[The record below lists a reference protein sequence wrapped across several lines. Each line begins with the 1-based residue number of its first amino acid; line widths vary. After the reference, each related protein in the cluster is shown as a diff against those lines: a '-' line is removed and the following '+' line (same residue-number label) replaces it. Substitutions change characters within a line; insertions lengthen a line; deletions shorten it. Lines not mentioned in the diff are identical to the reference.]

1 MIRGMI
7 AAACSRA
14 SGAAMAT
21 GVQYV
26 AMSEG
31 AFVTAGSSSV
41 ATPSGT
47 LPADALLCVLMH
59 RSAVTP
65 PAGWS
70 LLATRD
76 VLGSEQPD
84 HAVSV
89 YRMTAPLS
97 GTYTWSQ
104 AASARMKVVYVVV
117 RNNYGIVLFSSSSSS
132 NKTDQ
137 GTTQHNMP
145 AVTAAV
151 DGELHL
157 QCSTCV
163 YSFGGVYTKPPSSI
177 EITGGSVNA
186 DNRLGVAYAKPATGQ
201 QSGGSFTHANTDGSN
216 PSSHDGAELTLVFSP
231 GPE

>member
-1 MIRGMI
+1 MIRGLM
-7 AAACSRA
+7 AAACSRV
-14 SGAAMAT
+14 SGAPAAT
-21 GVQYV
+21 GVQYI

-31 AFVTAGSSSV
+31 AFVTSSSSTV
-41 ATPSGT
+41 STPAGVQS
-47 LPADALLCVLMH
+47 ADALLCVLMH
-59 RSAVTP
+59 RSTVTP
-65 PAGWS
+65 PSGWA

-76 VLGSEQPD
+76 VLGAEQPD

-89 YRMTAPLS
+89 YRMTSPSS
-97 GTYTWSQ
+97 GAYTWSQ
-104 AASARMKVVYVVV
+104 AASARMKVVYVVA
-117 RNNYGIVLFSSSSSS
+117 RNNYGLVVFSSSASS

-137 GTTQHNMP
+137 SNTLHSMP
-145 AVTAAV
+145 PVTAIV

-163 YSFGGVYTKPPSSI
+163 YASGGVYTKPASSI
-177 EITGGSVNA
+177 EITGGAVNA

-231 GPE
+231 GA